1 MSLISAGSISLDST
15 FNGCFVIV
23 STKDTVRV
31 FSMNMYAEALA
42 NPIKY
47 QQNIL
52 EERARVRH

>member
-1 MSLISAGSISLDST
+1 MDPEPDLDPGGPKTCGSSGSLTLLT
-15 FNGCFVIV
+15 TLF
-23 STKDTVRV
+23 V